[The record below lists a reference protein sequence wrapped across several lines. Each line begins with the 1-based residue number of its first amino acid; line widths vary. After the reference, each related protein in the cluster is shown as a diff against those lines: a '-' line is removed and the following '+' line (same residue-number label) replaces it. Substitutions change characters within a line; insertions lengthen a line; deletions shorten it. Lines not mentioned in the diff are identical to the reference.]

1 LFTTAARR
9 SRQLLFRV
17 LAALRRF
24 AGSRTLAAAGLTLT
38 GRTFSPSPPS
48 SWRSFRTR
56 SPSPPPR
63 SERQAPMP
71 SPRSNP
77 SDS

>member
-24 AGSRTLAAAGLTLT
+24 AGSRTLAAAGL
-38 GRTFSPSPPS
+38 
-48 SWRSFRTR
+48 
-56 SPSPPPR
+56 
-63 SERQAPMP
+63 
-71 SPRSNP
+71 
-77 SDS
+77 